1 MKSLH
6 HCKSSVKL
14 FGGKEN
20 DYYQIHAW
28 FDETKDFYGDLR
40 HRALRHHTQ
49 GIRECELK
57 FGIMIKNSDNKD
69 IPVRSI
75 AEQHIREDL
84 GFIPTV
90 QDWLSSIKPKP
101 WMASTKKNVLK
112 KHTLM

>member
-1 MKSLH
+1 MKSVH

-14 FGGKEN
+14 FGGSIE
-20 DYYQIHAW
+20 DYHQIHAW
-28 FDETKDFYGDLR
+28 FDETKDHYSDIR

-49 GIRECELK
+49 GVKECEMK
-57 FGIMIKNSDNKD
+57 FGIVINNSDGKD

-75 AEQHIREDL
+75 GEQHIREDL

-90 QDWLSSIKPKP
+90 QDWLKNIRPVS
-101 WMASTKKNVLK
+101 WMASTKKNTLK